1 MTPTNHAKLETR
13 EQNTA
18 RNPMRARAVP
28 ASQLCLVALGFCVW
42 CSALVFSYALH
53 SVGCAF
59 AWPEDKLRLIIGLT
73 IIVHLAVIGWLW
85 RVGSKATL
93 DPTLGESGSF
103 FHWVIV
109 CTLISAFVTIV
120 FTLGS
125 AMLLT
130 ICV

>member
-1 MTPTNHAKLETR
+1 
-13 EQNTA
+13 
-18 RNPMRARAVP
+18 MRARAVP
-28 ASQLCLVALGFCVW
+28 ASQLWLVALGFCVW

-59 AWPEDKLRLIIGLT
+59 AWPADKLRLIIGLT

-85 RVGSKATL
+85 RIGSKATS
-93 DPTLGESGSF
+93 DPALGESGSF
-103 FHWVIV
+103 FHWVVV
-109 CTLISAFVTIV
+109 CTLISSFVTIV
-120 FTLGS
+120 FTLGP